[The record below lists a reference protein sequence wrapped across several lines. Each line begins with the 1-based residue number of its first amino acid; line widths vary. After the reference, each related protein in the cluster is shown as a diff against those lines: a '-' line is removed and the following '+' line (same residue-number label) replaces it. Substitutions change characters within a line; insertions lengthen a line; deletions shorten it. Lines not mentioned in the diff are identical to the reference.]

1 MVARRKA
8 PAKGSK
14 NGKTAKNGSG
24 SPQSRKSSRPKHRP
38 GWRGMLRF
46 GLVNLPVQAFNAHL
60 PDKDTVAFHQLH
72 ATCHSRI
79 HYQKVCPIH
88 GEVSNDEI
96 VSGYEY
102 SKGKYVVIDPEE
114 LDRLRPAKDR
124 ALNIDAF
131 IDPESLDPIYF
142 DGRMYL
148 LAPDGA
154 DSAQPY
160 AVLMHAM
167 ETQERW
173 GIGTLIFGG
182 KRQVVAVRPDRG
194 ALQMAML
201 HYAATIQNPS
211 EVVKD
216 LPHLSPADK
225 TAKLAEELVESWTD
239 EKFDFSRYV
248 DRYGEEVRKLIEAK
262 AHGKEI
268 VAPEEP
274 EEEPPVYN
282 LMDAL
287 RKSME
292 QTQSKSTTN
301 GRHGGNGKHG
311 ENGGHKR
318 GRSRGATKRRAS

>member
-8 PAKGSK
+8 RAKTSKTGSQ
-14 NGKTAKNGSG
+14 
-24 SPQSRKSSRPKHRP
+24 QSRKSSRPKHRP

-60 PDKDTVAFHQLH
+60 PDKDNVAFRQLH

-79 HYQKVCPIH
+79 HYQKVCSIH

-102 SKGKYVVIDPEE
+102 SKGEYVVIDPEE
-114 LDRLRPAKDR
+114 LDKLRPAKDR

-142 DGRMYL
+142 DGRMYFL
-148 LAPDGA
+148 SPDGA

-160 AVLMHAM
+160 AVLLHAM

-173 GIGTLIFGG
+173 GIGTLVFAG
-182 KRQVVAVRPDRG
+182 KQQVVAVRPDRG
-194 ALQMAML
+194 SLQMAML

-211 EVVKD
+211 EMVKD

-225 TAKLAEELVESWTD
+225 TAKLAEKLVESWTD
-239 EKFDFSRYV
+239 ENFDFSRYV
-248 DRYGEEVRKLIEAK
+248 DRYGEEVRKVIDAK
-262 AHGKEI
+262 VHGKEI

-274 EEEPPVYN
+274 DEEPPVYN

-292 QTQSKSTTN
+292 QTRSKSTTK
-301 GRHGGNGKHG
+301 GRHSDNGKHDG
-311 ENGGHKR
+311 NGSHKR
-318 GRSRGATKRRAS
+318 GRTRGARRTQRRAS